1 LLRQWAGASFIKT
14 DVFAWLDRLKQLNA
28 FMDNPLLTPAVG
40 LIIWQVIIFVLLFL
54 LLAKFAWKPI
64 ISSLKDR
71 ERSIQEALD
80 TAEKARH
87 EMSQLKSENEKLL
100 QQAREERDRILREA
114 REVSIKMREAAQHEA
129 KKISDK
135 IIEDARAA
143 INIEKQAAMKEI
155 KVQVAMFSLEI
166 AEKLIKKNLSGDKA
180 QKELVETYVKD
191 LKVN

>member
-1 LLRQWAGASFIKT
+1 
-14 DVFAWLDRLKQLNA
+14 
-28 FMDNPLLTPAVG
+28 MDLLTPDVG
-40 LIIWQVIIFVLLFL
+40 LIFWQAIIFVLLFL
-54 LLAKFAWKPI
+54 LLTTFAWKPI
-64 ISSLKDR
+64 ITSLKDR

-100 QQAREERDRILREA
+100 NEARVERDRILREA
-114 REVSIKMREAAQHEA
+114 REVSIKMKDEAQQDA

-135 IIEDARAA
+135 IVEDARAA
-143 INIEKQAAMKEI
+143 INIEKQAALKDV

-166 AEKLIKKNLSGDKA
+166 AEKLMKKNLSTDKA